1 MRQNSLSNCH
11 KTQNSDG
18 RHRKRE
24 CGQRQSPE
32 IRRGV
37 KIHLLLVSSDG
48 CFVTGF
54 LLSWHLLD
62 LRLSGGVVVFIR
74 GAT

>member
-1 MRQNSLSNCH
+1 M
-11 KTQNSDG
+11 
-18 RHRKRE
+18 RE